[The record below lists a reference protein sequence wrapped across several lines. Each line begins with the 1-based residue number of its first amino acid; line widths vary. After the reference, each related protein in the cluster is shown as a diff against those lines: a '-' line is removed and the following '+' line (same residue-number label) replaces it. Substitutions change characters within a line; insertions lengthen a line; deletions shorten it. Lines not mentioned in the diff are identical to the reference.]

1 MDHYNELVKSLDG
14 NDHSWTTLMVKLC
27 GTLKTVDKLVVFAD
41 SNVQLLLEKVAMLES
56 LLKRGDSTVKGLEQK
71 MH

>member
-1 MDHYNELVKSLDG
+1 MDHYNELVKSLDE

-41 SNVQLLLEKVAMLES
+41 FNVQLLLEKVAMLES